1 MGVGA
6 PYKLETCFCIK
17 CFRFTEHRVYSDRQ
31 ETQDKV
37 EVYNRNTERYE
48 YDHSIFH
55 TYITTKK
62 ICTRCGESSS
72 KTEHYK
78 SEGCHI
84 F

>member
-37 EVYNRNTERYE
+37 EVYNRNNKII
-48 YDHSIFH
+48 DKNLSI
-55 TYITTKK
+55 K
-62 ICTRCGESSS
+62 
-72 KTEHYK
+72 
-78 SEGCHI
+78 
-84 F
+84 